1 MECSHVK
8 SGRELKVLVALF
20 CASAVFF
27 GGSLGA
33 AAEDKRMERTI
44 TVSGTGIVKAEP
56 NVAYVSTGVVTEGA
70 TAKEAIARNTA
81 AMSKLVDGLKKSGI
95 AAGDIQTTT
104 FNVGPRYTQPKDGK
118 PATINGYQVTNQ
130 IRLTIRNVAKL
141 GDLLDEAIALGANQ
155 VNHIAFDVAD
165 ADALKDEARKQ
176 AVTNAR
182 KRAELYAT
190 AAGASLG
197 DVLRISEDG
206 AGFDPV
212 LRGRVALQAAV
223 PVEPGTRTLEVEVHV
238 TYALR

>member
-1 MECSHVK
+1 MKTGQRSSVLAAAVCAAA
-8 SGRELKVLVALF
+8 VLVGG
-20 CASAVFF
+20 AV
-27 GGSLGA
+27 GA

-44 TVSGTGIVKAEP
+44 TVSGTGTVKVEP
-56 NVAYVSTGVVTEGA
+56 NIAHISTGVVAEGA

-81 AMSKLVDGLKKSGI
+81 AMRKLVDGLKKSGI

-118 PATINGYQVTNQ
+118 APAINGYQVTNQ
-130 IRLTIRNVAKL
+130 VRLTIRNVAKL
-141 GDLLDEAIALGANQ
+141 GDLLDEAITLGANQ
-155 VNHIAFDVAD
+155 INHIAFDVENAE
-165 ADALKDEARKQ
+165 ALKDEARKQ
-176 AVTNAR
+176 AVVNAR

-190 AAGASLG
+190 AAGVSLG

-212 LRGRVALQAAV
+212 PRGRVALQAAV